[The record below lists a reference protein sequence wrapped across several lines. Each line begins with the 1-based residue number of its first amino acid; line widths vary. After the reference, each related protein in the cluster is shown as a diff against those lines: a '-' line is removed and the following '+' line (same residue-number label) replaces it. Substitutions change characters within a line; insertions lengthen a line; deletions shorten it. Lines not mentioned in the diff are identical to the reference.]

1 MKVKI
6 HKNDLP
12 NNLNLGKIIA
22 IDTETMGLD
31 YKRDPL
37 CLVQISSGNEEVHLI
52 QINRKT
58 FKADNLKK
66 ILEDNDIKK
75 IFQFAR
81 FDLAVLNYYL
91 KADINNIYCTKIAS
105 KIGRTYTDKHGL
117 KDLCKELLNIE
128 LSKQMQSS
136 DWGSETL
143 TEQQVNYA
151 ASDVLYLHKIKEELD
166 KILIRENRMELAE
179 HCFKFLKPVSYTHL
193 TQHNLPVVQL
203 KFQNPNQN
211 FAFVLIVQCLKA
223 LYINL

>member
-37 CLVQISSGNEEVHLI
+37 CLVQISSGNEEVHLV

-66 ILEDNDIKK
+66 ILEDDDIKK
-75 IFQFAR
+75 IFHFAR

-91 KADINNIYCTKIAS
+91 KADIYNVYCTKIAS

-179 HCFKFLKPVSYTHL
+179 HCFKFLKHRVTL
-193 TQHNLPVVQL
+193 DLAGWN
-203 KFQNPNQN
+203 NQDI
-211 FAFVLIVQCLKA
+211 FAH
-223 LYINL
+223 

>member
-12 NNLNLGKIIA
+12 NNFNLGKIIA

-37 CLVQISSGNEEVHLI
+37 CLVQISSGNEEVHLV

-81 FDLAVLNYYL
+81 FDLAVLNCYL
-91 KADINNIYCTKIAS
+91 KADINNVYCTKIAS

-179 HCFKFLKPVSYTHL
+179 HCFKFLKHRVTLDLAGWNNQDIFTH
-193 TQHNLPVVQL
+193 
-203 KFQNPNQN
+203 
-211 FAFVLIVQCLKA
+211 
-223 LYINL
+223 

>member
-6 HKNDLP
+6 HKNDIP

-37 CLVQISSGNEEVHLI
+37 CLVQISSGNNEVHLI

-66 ILEDNDIKK
+66 ILENNDIVK

-117 KDLCKELLNIE
+117 KDLCKELLDIE

-136 DWGSETL
+136 DWGAENL
-143 TEQQVNYA
+143 TEQQINYA
-151 ASDVLYLHKIKEELD
+151 ASDVLYLHKIKDELD
-166 KILIRENRMELAE
+166 KILIRENRMELAN
-179 HCFKFLKPVSYTHL
+179 HCFKFLKHRVTL
-193 TQHNLPVVQL
+193 DLAGWN
-203 KFQNPNQN
+203 NQDI
-211 FAFVLIVQCLKA
+211 FAH
-223 LYINL
+223 

>member
-58 FKADNLKK
+58 FKAENLKK

-81 FDLAVLNYYL
+81 FDLAVLNCYL
-91 KADINNIYCTKIAS
+91 KADINNVYCTKIAS
-105 KIGRTYTDKHGL
+105 KISRTYTDKHGL

-166 KILIRENRMELAE
+166 KILFRETRMELAE
-179 HCFKFLKPVSYTHL
+179 HCFKFLKHRVTL
-193 TQHNLPVVQL
+193 DLAGWN
-203 KFQNPNQN
+203 NQDI
-211 FAFVLIVQCLKA
+211 FAH
-223 LYINL
+223 

>member
-91 KADINNIYCTKIAS
+91 KAEINNVYCTKIAS

-117 KDLCKELLNIE
+117 KDLCKELLNID

-151 ASDVLYLHKIKEELD
+151 ASDVLYLHKIKKELD

-179 HCFKFLKPVSYTHL
+179 HCFKFLKHRVTL
-193 TQHNLPVVQL
+193 DLAGWN
-203 KFQNPNQN
+203 NQDI
-211 FAFVLIVQCLKA
+211 FSH
-223 LYINL
+223 

>member
-91 KADINNIYCTKIAS
+91 KADINNVYCTKIAS

-117 KDLCKELLNIE
+117 KDLCKELLNID

-136 DWGSETL
+136 DWGAENL

-151 ASDVLYLHKIKEELD
+151 ASDVLYLHKIK
-166 KILIRENRMELAE
+166 A
-179 HCFKFLKPVSYTHL
+179 VSYTHL
-193 TQHNLPVVQL
+193 TLPT
-203 KFQNPNQN
+203 KK
-211 FAFVLIVQCLKA
+211 IV
-223 LYINL
+223 

>member
-12 NNLNLGKIIA
+12 NNLDLGKVVA
-22 IDTETMGLD
+22 VDTETMGLD

-37 CLVQISSGNEEVHLI
+37 CLVQISAGNEEIHLI
-52 QINRKT
+52 QINRKN

-66 ILEDNDIKK
+66 ILEDNTIKK

-91 KADINNIYCTKIAS
+91 KAEINNVYCTKIAS

-136 DWGSETL
+136 DWGAEAL
-143 TEQQVNYA
+143 TEQQINYA

-179 HCFKFLKPVSYTHL
+179 HCFKFLKHRVTL
-193 TQHNLPVVQL
+193 DLAGWN
-203 KFQNPNQN
+203 NQDI
-211 FAFVLIVQCLKA
+211 FAH
-223 LYINL
+223 

>member
-37 CLVQISSGNEEVHLI
+37 CLVQISSGNEEVHLV

-81 FDLAVLNYYL
+81 FDLAVLNCYL
-91 KADINNIYCTKIAS
+91 KADINNVYCTKIAS

-179 HCFKFLKPVSYTHL
+179 HCFKFLKHRVTL
-193 TQHNLPVVQL
+193 DLAGWN
-203 KFQNPNQN
+203 NQDI
-211 FAFVLIVQCLKA
+211 FAH
-223 LYINL
+223 

>member
-12 NNLNLGKIIA
+12 DNLNLGKIIA

-37 CLVQISSGNEEVHLI
+37 CLVQISSGNEEVHLV

-91 KADINNIYCTKIAS
+91 KANINNVYCTKIAS

-136 DWGSETL
+136 DWGSENL

-151 ASDVLYLHKIKEELD
+151 ASDVLHLHKIKEELD

-179 HCFKFLKPVSYTHL
+179 HCFKFLKHRVTL
-193 TQHNLPVVQL
+193 DLAGWN
-203 KFQNPNQN
+203 NQDI
-211 FAFVLIVQCLKA
+211 FSH
-223 LYINL
+223 